1 MRIGVYVPTFGEY
14 DVKTLAAL
22 ARETEA
28 AGWDGFFIWDHV
40 QQARRH
46 SRLLLREGGRDGHE
60 CCSAEKR

>member
-46 SRLLLREGGRDGHE
+46 SRLLLRASGRRRAQ